1 MPQNTS
7 LVAALSAAVLALT
20 LAACSTGS
28 VSPADD
34 PGPTDVPVEQ
44 PTGTGDWTPDE
55 EWFASVE
62 ERTSWLDDY
71 VGYWD
76 AQECTMEKVIDGDF
90 NCNIHISGLTEGIDD
105 LDELL
110 AQTINVT
117 ADALPQVEGLEN
129 ARQAAAAGAEL
140 TAAYRD
146 ASCDFLPEEA
156 CAETGEAIARSA
168 HELDAALEGWARP

>member
-1 MPQNTS
+1 MPKNTP
-7 LVAALSAAVLALT
+7 LVAALSAAVLAFT
-20 LAACSTGS
+20 LAACASPS
-28 VSPADD
+28 IAPADD
-34 PGPTDVPVEQ
+34 SGPTDAPIEQ

-62 ERTSWLDDY
+62 ERTSWLGDY

-76 AQECTMEKVIDGDF
+76 AQECTMEKVIGGDF

-110 AQTINVT
+110 ALTVDVT
-117 ADALPQVEGLEN
+117 ADALPQVEGLED
-129 ARQAAAAGAEL
+129 ARQAASAGAEL
-140 TAAYRD
+140 TADYRD

-156 CAETGEAIARSA
+156 CAETGDAIARSA
-168 HELDAALEGWARP
+168 HELDSALQGWTRP